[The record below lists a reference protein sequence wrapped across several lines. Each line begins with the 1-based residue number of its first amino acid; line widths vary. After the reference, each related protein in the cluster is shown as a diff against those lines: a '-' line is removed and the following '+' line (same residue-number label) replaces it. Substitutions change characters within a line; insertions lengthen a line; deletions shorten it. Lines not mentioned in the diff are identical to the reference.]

1 MDFDDLTRMVFAACF
16 AGFGFALRLIFKKL
30 DEGNHRMGQIE
41 IELARQKQ
49 QTNDLQDWM
58 ERIDE
63 KLEKIL
69 DNVK

>member
-1 MDFDDLTRMVFAACF
+1 MDFDDLTRMVFGVCF
-16 AGFGFALRLIFKKL
+16 AAFGFALKLIFNKL
-30 DEGNHRMGQIE
+30 EIGNNRMSQIE

-49 QTNDLQDWM
+49 QTNDLHAWM
-58 ERIDE
+58 ERIDD